1 MIHILHPA
9 DLHLGKI
16 ILGRAHVSGLKH
28 VINQLLELACTK
40 DSETGG
46 FLYTALIVS
55 GDIYDRSIPPPEAV
69 ELFDDFLTVLHRN
82 HRELQ
87 IFIIPGNHDS
97 AQRLSY
103 ASRILKNQN
112 IHIDTS
118 LSDIG
123 TYTILEKGSEKLAVF
138 QIPFLT
144 PSFFEDDHKTGNQA
158 MKSQSEILIS
168 VMKTIRSTCM
178 EIQTERPLP
187 CIASAHLFTLGAQA
201 SDSERTFLGTAE
213 LVNTEVFDPFTF
225 TALGHIHKPQKAG
238 ERVYYS
244 GSPLA
249 YSFSEAGIEKTFLH
263 ISVDCNQ
270 ITYRDGLPPLA
281 AVEVS
286 KIPVMPV
293 HRASRLSGSF
303 IEFYNDTKFDE
314 YKDDYLE
321 ITFTDESLIENPM
334 QLLKTK
340 FPFLLSINQS
350 EALNRGALSS
360 SSISEGRKTALS
372 GNKSMQDIFK
382 TFVQDLYKEE
392 ESIQIINELLPSF
405 IEAAK
410 EAQEGE
416 RSV

>member
-1 MIHILHPA
+1 MIHILHTA

-16 ILGRAHVSGLKH
+16 IFEHSLIGDQKH
-28 VINQLLELACTK
+28 VMNQLLEQACIK
-40 DSETGG
+40 DSEADG
-46 FLYTALIVS
+46 FLYSALIIS

-69 ELFDDFLTVLHRN
+69 ELFDDFLTLLHRK
-82 HRELQ
+82 HPDLH

-103 ASRILKNQN
+103 ASRILKKQN

-123 TYTILEKGSEKLAVF
+123 TCTILKKGSEKLAVF

-144 PSFFEDDHKTGNQA
+144 PSFFNDEQKTGNQG
-158 MKSQSEILIS
+158 MKSQSEILNS
-168 VMKTIRSTCM
+168 VMKKIRSKCM
-178 EIQTERPLP
+178 DIQTEEPLP
-187 CIASAHLFTLGAQA
+187 CIASAHLFTLGAQP
-201 SDSERTFLGTAE
+201 SDSERSFLGTAE
-213 LVNTEVFDPFTF
+213 LIDAEIFAPFCF
-225 TALGHIHKPQKAG
+225 TALGHIHKPQKTG

-249 YSFSEAGIEKTFLH
+249 YSFSEAGIEKSFLH
-263 ISVDCNQ
+263 IGVDCTTLTQ
-270 ITYRDGLPPLA
+270 REGLPPLA
-281 AVEVS
+281 AVEVT
-286 KIPVMPV
+286 KIPVIPM
-293 HRASRLSGSF
+293 HKASRLAGSF
-303 IEFYNDTKFDE
+303 IDFYNDNKFDD

-321 ITFTDESLIENPM
+321 ITFTDTSLIENPM

-350 EALNRGALSS
+350 EALNKGALSA

-372 GNKSMQDIFK
+372 GKKSLQDIFK
-382 TFVQDLYKEE
+382 TFVQDMYKEE
-392 ESIQIINELLPSF
+392 ESMEIIKELLPSF
-405 IEAAK
+405 IDAAK